1 VPLTPASYED
11 LYRVGLAQWQAVRAH
26 HVMIDLGVDGVL
38 STLLVQSWTTFET
51 LVADLWERALNLHP
65 KGLAD
70 LNSSRVSVPRGDDQ
84 KQVALTILQR
94 YDFNL
99 TGRMGTL
106 LREKYRFDSLNDRRR
121 GSRKAYKDAFGDANA
136 ILGPLNDPTLD
147 ALNAIRQ
154 VLVNRSGI
162 ADEEYVNAV
171 ANSPIAPHVAVGE
184 TLPLDGELT
193 STLLLAGR
201 PIAIALLQAVDHWLA
216 NN

>member
-1 VPLTPASYED
+1 
-11 LYRVGLAQWQAVRAH
+11 
-26 HVMIDLGVDGVL
+26 MIDLGVDGVL